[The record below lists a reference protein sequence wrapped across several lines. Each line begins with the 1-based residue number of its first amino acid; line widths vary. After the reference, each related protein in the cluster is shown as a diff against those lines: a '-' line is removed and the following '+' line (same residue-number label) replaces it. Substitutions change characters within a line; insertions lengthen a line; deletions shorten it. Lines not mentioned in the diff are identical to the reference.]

1 MWNETRAAGILG
13 IKYPILQGPFGGN
26 LSTVELVSTVSNAGG
41 LGGFGAYT
49 LFPGQII
56 AIDREIKAK
65 TTLPYAI
72 NLWVA
77 DVDDLPD
84 ADDGQN
90 FLKLSALFK
99 PYFDELNLP
108 LPELPQQPK
117 GKFEAQAEAV
127 LQTGAPVF
135 SFMFGIPSK
144 EVLKEFRSR
153 GVVTIGSATTL
164 DEALA
169 LEEAKVDLIVASG
182 FEAGGHRP
190 SFIADAAHSLT
201 GTFTLIQQ
209 ITHYVKTPV
218 IAAGGIADGKGIA
231 AALTLGA
238 AGAQVGTAF
247 LVCEES
253 NASAL
258 HKEMLFSAASRYS
271 ILTKSFTGRLGRGMR
286 SRLAD
291 DLEQLQQEMAPFPLQ
306 SLFLSPLR
314 TAAIKQGKTDLV
326 MFWGGQIAP
335 VLKHTRAAELMED
348 LITET
353 SVIFDQR
360 HK

>member
-1 MWNETRAAGILG
+1 MWNQTRAAEILR

-26 LSTVELVSTVSNAGG
+26 LSSVELVAAVSDAGG

-49 LFPGQII
+49 FSPDQII
-56 AIDREIKAK
+56 AVDREIRAATK
-65 TTLPYAI
+65 LPYAI
-72 NLWVA
+72 NLWVS

-84 ADDGQN
+84 DDSGEN

-99 PYFDELNLP
+99 PYFDELGIP
-108 LPELPQQPK
+108 LPQLPQQPE

-127 LQTGAPVF
+127 LKAGAPVF
-135 SFMFGIPSK
+135 SFMFGIPSR
-144 EVLKEFRSR
+144 EILREFRSK

-169 LEEAKVDLIVASG
+169 LEEARVDLIVASG

-190 SFIADAAHSLT
+190 SFIADAQHSLT

-209 ITHYVKTPV
+209 IVHYVRTPV

-238 AGAQVGTAF
+238 EGAQVGTAF

-253 NASAL
+253 NATAL

-271 ILTKSFTGRLGRGMR
+271 ILTKSFTGRLGRGLR

-291 DLEQLQQEMAPFPLQ
+291 DLEHLQQEMAPFPLQ
-306 SLFLSPLR
+306 TLFLSPLR
-314 TAAIKQGKTDLV
+314 TAAIAQGKTDLV

-335 VLKHTRAAELMED
+335 VLKHTRADELMQD
-348 LITET
+348 LIAET
-353 SVIFDQR
+353 GVIFDQR